1 MLFAHESKRRIR
13 AMLTTLLLLLALL
26 FALPAMA
33 DDNINFTLSVEPS
46 SLTAPGPVTV
56 SVRVVNAGETDMT
69 EPVMLYDPSGALV
82 PTFGDGGQ
90 ALIKKGDYVTAQHTY
105 NVTQQQ
111 LDEGKLTYML
121 SYNDVDASGNVVVK
135 SLSASA
141 ALTFTG
147 TAPRL
152 TTSRWSKQLRKSRKG
167 ALCNGKDSCHP
178 YGLWTGDH

>member
-1 MLFAHESKRRIR
+1 
-13 AMLTTLLLLLALL
+13 MLTTLLLLLALL

-152 TTSRWSKQLRKSRKG
+152 TVNRTIDPEVVR
-167 ALCNGKDSCHP
+167 NGKTATVQ
-178 YGLWTGDH
+178 Y